1 VQIFE
6 TGLMTRWFSALSI
19 RWKLQF
25 SFFLV
30 TMVTIV
36 FVRWG
41 GYQELV
47 QLIEIARQSGVAA
60 EVITQL
66 DARLSAYVTSALW
79 QSVLELTALFLVI
92 AILAKRFVAPIE
104 SLCGAAKNIEQGD
117 LTQTVETTAKDEIGT
132 LARSFNAMS
141 GGLTKI
147 VRNIDDNSS
156 QMAQSAY
163 QVASI
168 AHEIDQTSNEE
179 YSLAKGMTG
188 DAEALIAISESV
200 QEMAQQVFEHT
211 RIANEGAQEGIAY
224 VGGNVDRMEATMVDV
239 SRASD
244 QVAELKGAAQ
254 QIYDIIGTI
263 RAIAEQTN
271 LLALNAAIEAARAGE
286 SGRGFAVVADEVRDL
301 ASRTTESTAKI
312 TEIINQVNDQVGQV
326 SDSMEAVVDRVN
338 GSQER
343 AREAGTIIT
352 RIAGDISNAANSSQQ
367 IAEVSGS
374 QLGQLQQLQNGL
386 GELYSS
392 VQENAAKIQSTAN
405 IGDDLYQVTESL
417 RSILGQFTYE
427 KTVVETRGKN
437 EQRATP
443 RLTHQLRVQFM
454 QGEKH
459 YEGICSDLSMTGMKL
474 RLPEELDK
482 NVPLKVSIFI
492 PFEDLKQYE
501 AQKPIALTAQLV
513 WQRTEQGKLQGGIKF
528 TDINAA
534 QKQELENCFA
544 YFHQE
549 ASYS

>member
-1 VQIFE
+1 
-6 TGLMTRWFSALSI
+6 MTRWFSALSI
-19 RWKLQF
+19 RWKLQL

-47 QLIEIARQSGVAA
+47 QLIEIARQGGVAA
-60 EVITQL
+60 DVISQL
-66 DARLSAYVTSALW
+66 DARLSAYVTTALW
-79 QSVLELTALFLVI
+79 QSALELTVLFVVI
-92 AILAKRFVAPIE
+92 SILAKRFVAPIE
-104 SLCGAAKNIEQGD
+104 SLCAAAKNIEQGD
-117 LTQTVETTAKDEIGT
+117 LTQKVEITAKDEIGT

-141 GGLTKI
+141 GGLTRI

-168 AHEIDQTSNEE
+168 AHEIDTTSHEE
-179 YSLAKGMTG
+179 YALAKGMTEQ
-188 DAEALIAISESV
+188 ASALIAISESV
-200 QEMAQQVFEHT
+200 QEMAQQAFGHT
-211 RIANEGAQEGIAY
+211 RIANEGVQECIDY
-224 VGGNVDRMEATMVDV
+224 VGGNVERMKGTMVDV
-239 SRASD
+239 GRASD
-244 QVAELKGAAQ
+244 QVAELKDAAQ
-254 QIYDIIGTI
+254 QIYEIIGTI

-301 ASRTTESTAKI
+301 ASRTTDSTAKI

-326 SDSMEAVVDRVN
+326 SDSMEAVVERVN

-343 AREAGTIIT
+343 AREAGLIIS
-352 RIAGDISNAANSSQQ
+352 RIAGDISNAAESSQQ
-367 IAEVSGS
+367 IAEVSDS
-374 QLGQLQQLQNGL
+374 QPGQLQQLQNGL

-392 VQENAAKIQSTAN
+392 VQDNAKKIQSTAS

-417 RSILGQFTYE
+417 RAILGQFTYE
-427 KTVVETRGKN
+427 KTVVVTRDKN
-437 EQRATP
+437 DKRAVP
-443 RLTHQLRVQFM
+443 RLTHQLRVQFV
-454 QGEKH
+454 QGKKH
-459 YEGICSDLSMTGMKL
+459 YEGICSDLSMSGMKL
-474 RLPEELDK
+474 RLQEELDK
-482 NVPLKVSIFI
+482 NIPLSLSIFI

-501 AQKPIALTAQLV
+501 SQRPIALSAQLV

-528 TDINAA
+528 IDVNAA

-549 ASYS
+549 TRYS